1 MTYTTPILLTGDQ
14 VAGLTGQ
21 PVNQGNP
28 GDANFGMV
36 LPGVDALAG
45 PQATFRLVWFQNLN
59 TSATNFSNGQVW
71 RLERYTGTGD
81 PTTDSQN
88 WAQVPGYQQLSPKND
103 LVSNVGGGDE
113 YIVFDAG
120 GRFLLYNLNGALPTE
135 PTTLFYPGT
144 AQNGDP
150 TLGDNDGELDFADS
164 YRAYQPVCFC
174 AGTLI
179 ESHRGPVKVEALE
192 VGDLVLTLDRGLEP
206 VRWIGRRRISLAEAV
221 AYPEVLPVRIAPGA
235 LGPGLPIAA
244 LELSPQHR
252 VMLRS
257 RIAERMTGRAEA
269 LVAVKHL
276 CGLPGIAQGTV
287 PREVDYLHLRLERH
301 EVVRAN
307 GLWAETLLVGPGALR
322 AMGPAAR
329 AELRLLFPG
338 LVEGPA
344 DATRPVLDGRQARR
358 FLLRHQKN
366 RAALIG

>member
-81 PTTDSQN
+81 PTTDNQN

-174 AGTLI
+174 AGTGA
-179 ESHRGPVKVEALE
+179 RP
-192 VGDLVLTLDRGLEP
+192 LDR
-206 VRWIGRRRISLAEAV
+206 A
-221 AYPEVLPVRIAPGA
+221 APD
-235 LGPGLPIAA
+235 
-244 LELSPQHR
+244 
-252 VMLRS
+252 
-257 RIAERMTGRAEA
+257 
-269 LVAVKHL
+269 
-276 CGLPGIAQGTV
+276 LPGRSGCLSRSAASAN
-287 PREVDYLHLRLERH
+287 
-301 EVVRAN
+301 RARS
-307 GLWAETLLVGPGALR
+307 AGA
-322 AMGPAAR
+322 
-329 AELRLLFPG
+329 
-338 LVEGPA
+338 GPA
-344 DATRPVLDGRQARR
+344 DCGAGVVAAAPGHAALAHRRADDGPGRGAGGGQASVRAAR
-358 FLLRHQKN
+358 N
-366 RAALIG
+366 RARNGAARGGLPASAA

>member
-1 MTYTTPILLTGDQ
+1 
-14 VAGLTGQ
+14 
-21 PVNQGNP
+21 
-28 GDANFGMV
+28 
-36 LPGVDALAG
+36 
-45 PQATFRLVWFQNLN
+45 
-59 TSATNFSNGQVW
+59 
-71 RLERYTGTGD
+71 
-81 PTTDSQN
+81 
-88 WAQVPGYQQLSPKND
+88 
-103 LVSNVGGGDE
+103 
-113 YIVFDAG
+113 
-120 GRFLLYNLNGALPTE
+120 
-135 PTTLFYPGT
+135 
-144 AQNGDP
+144 
-150 TLGDNDGELDFADS
+150 
-164 YRAYQPVCFC
+164 
-174 AGTLI
+174 
-179 ESHRGPVKVEALE
+179 